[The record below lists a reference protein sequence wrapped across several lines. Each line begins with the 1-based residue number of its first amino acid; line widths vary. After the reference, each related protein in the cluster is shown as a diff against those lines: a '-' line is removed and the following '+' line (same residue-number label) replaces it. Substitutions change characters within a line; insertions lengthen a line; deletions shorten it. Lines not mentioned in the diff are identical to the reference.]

1 MELDYNKMKKFF
13 LIAVL
18 LNMLFDGYAQTTL
31 KVMSFNIHAGA
42 DASLEQLASFIKKQ
56 NPDVVALQEVDYY
69 TTRSKGVDMLLEL
82 SYLTGMHGMFF
93 PAIDAHG
100 GKYGNAILSK
110 YSFDE
115 TQKKI
120 LPYTSGTEKRC
131 AAIVKIVL
139 DDGTSVCVV
148 GTHLDM
154 ANLSNGLLQVGELT
168 KIPQTGE
175 LCVLA
180 GDLNRRVGTEHIN
193 LLSTVWDLAVS
204 NTFDHVAYYPQNR
217 WVVKETKIFEEV
229 LSDHKDIMAVLEIK

>member
-1 MELDYNKMKKFF
+1 MKKFF

-120 LPYTSGTEKRC
+120 L
-131 AAIVKIVL
+131 
-139 DDGTSVCVV
+139 
-148 GTHLDM
+148 HLDM

-229 LSDHKDIMAVLEIK
+229 LSDHKAIMAVLEIK